1 MNKFLFIFPGQG
13 AQYKGIGNDIYNEYT
28 IVRETYQEADDA
40 LDFSISNISFNDPK
54 DQLNQTHYTQPALLT
69 HSIACL
75 RLFSEQIGHDCRP
88 SITAGHSLGEYSSL
102 VTANSMDFTT
112 AINLVE
118 KRGELMGLF
127 GKGEMEALPIDRHKA
142 SDLALQHYCGVAAC
156 NLPEQTVVG
165 GLADDLDMLV
175 TKLQLDLP
183 KKKTTRLKTEGAFH
197 TYFMIEAANHFRP
210 ILESAEISPPTID
223 VISNLTGNA
232 HSRDPEKIRAQLFL
246 QLFNPVLWYE
256 SLDQAKQSN
265 ITNIIEFGGG
275 IGGGDSAIN
284 KKPNLASIVKR
295 YTRNFDNPP
304 RYHSVINLRTLY
316 ATIEELAH

>member
-13 AQYKGIGNDIYNEYT
+13 AQYKGMGNDLHNEYP
-28 IVRETYQEADDA
+28 IVRETYEEADDA
-40 LDFSISNISFNDPK
+40 LGFSISDISFNDPNN
-54 DQLNQTHYTQPALLT
+54 QLSQTHYTQPALLT

-75 RLFSEQIGHDCRP
+75 RLFFQSIGRRCQP

-102 VTANSMDFTT
+102 ITAHSISFET

-127 GKGEMEALPIDRHKA
+127 GKGEMEALPIDRNKA
-142 SDLALQHYCGVAAC
+142 ADLASKYYCGVAAC

-165 GLADDLDMLV
+165 GLADDLEALV
-175 TKLQLDLP
+175 SKLQLDLP

-210 ILESAEISPPTID
+210 ILESAEISPPAID
-223 VISNLTGNA
+223 VISNLTGKV
-232 HSRDPEKIRAQLFL
+232 HTKDPEIIRAQLFF

-256 SLDQAKQSN
+256 SLDQAKKTN

-275 IGGGDSAIN
+275 IGKGDYAIN

-295 YTRNFDNPP
+295 YTRSFDNPP
-304 RYHSVINLRTLY
+304 KYHAVINLDTLH
-316 ATIEELAH
+316 TTVEELAD